1 LLRGLYKSVKEQVS
15 QQKEEMFKMEREVRE
30 LAEAKRHLIEGIF
43 LCEER
48 IVRIEKTFDAAV
60 VRSEK

>member
-1 LLRGLYKSVKEQVS
+1 
-15 QQKEEMFKMEREVRE
+15 MFKMDREVRE

-48 IVRIEKTFDAAV
+48 IIRIEKTFDAGVAI
-60 VRSEK
+60 SEK